1 MCSDDHQG
9 LLRFSE
15 REDSHESFA
24 FFGPSIRSDMG
35 GQFSG
40 LLQVHAYH
48 VSKLGQECWA
58 APAASTSSALPH
70 PCTLLTAKDAE
81 EVFGAGAQL
90 KRHSDTTCMI
100 EGADPLP
107 DGLISVTIT
116 LIDPK
121 DWDASKKNVFA
132 TFPEAKFVSGIGED
146 GYTFSEGIA
155 FHKGKVFVIVSTS
168 GYLGPKPK
176 AEIAKHLAE
185 QVAAHL

>member
-1 MCSDDHQG
+1 MSR
-9 LLRFSE
+9 LRFSVLAFVLIWAG
-15 REDSHESFA
+15 SFLA
-24 FFGPSIRSDMG
+24 C
-35 GQFSG
+35 
-40 LLQVHAYH
+40 
-48 VSKLGQECWA
+48 SKSTPTTSPNSAKSAA

-70 PCTLLTAKDAE
+70 PCTLLTAKDAK